1 MQRTPRIHR
10 EKMNE
15 DNLKKPWKKGNSGN
29 PNGRPKG
36 SKNRSTIA
44 RLWLGTSQNVK
55 NPITGEMETMTQ
67 EDLITLSQIKK
78 AREEDTGAYR
88 ALMDSAYGSPVQQ
101 IEETQMQQIDLSD
114 YSAED
119 IKEFL
124 NKDIS
129 PDAD

>member
-1 MQRTPRIHR
+1 
-10 EKMNE
+10 MNE
-15 DNLKKPWKKGNSGN
+15 DNLKQPWKKGESGN
-29 PNGRPKG
+29 PGGRPKG
-36 SKNRSTIA
+36 AKNRSTIA
-44 RLWLGTSQNVK
+44 KLWLGTSQNVK
-55 NPITGEMETMTQ
+55 NPITEEMETMTQ

-78 AREEDTGAYR
+78 ARGEDTGAYR